1 VACTSIFLE
10 HLKIST
16 IDFYIYRRAI
26 NWLGHVARM
35 PSDHGCFVG
44 GEFGIWGQIEL
55 RIYLIIKTL

>member
-26 NWLGHVARM
+26 NWFDHVARAHVHVDRSI
-35 PSDHGCFVG
+35 P
-44 GEFGIWGQIEL
+44 
-55 RIYLIIKTL
+55 